1 VIENPIPGSASPK
14 SFDWPAVGVT
24 VMACAPTVVLSDAVE
39 FAYAV
44 DDVGVN
50 VADNDAAP
58 RAVGTQSHV
67 AVVDT
72 AATAPQ
78 PEMVVPPNMKFTVP
92 ARDVVAVMRL
102 VTPYCGDEEANA
114 KLTAVEAY
122 PIATVKF
129 DVVAVALFA
138 SVTLTDTV
146 EDPATA
152 GVPEMVPVEVAKLRP
167 LTKVPV
173 KAYVSAVRPPDP
185 AITNEN
191 ALFAVP
197 DKPVVGVAIESSPA
211 TVNATAED
219 VVDTATFPLKVLV
232 TLTLNAPAS
241 VVATGLMV

>member
-1 VIENPIPGSASPK
+1 MRERSECRVIGEAEELTEEEFETIG
-14 SFDWPAVGVT
+14 DYHR
-24 VMACAPTVVLSDAVE
+24 MAAHHFEAAAKHHLA
-39 FAYAV
+39 AAAA
-44 DDVGVN
+44 DD
-50 VADNDAAP
+50 
-58 RAVGTQSHV
+58 
-67 AVVDT
+67 
-72 AATAPQ
+72 
-78 PEMVVPPNMKFTVP
+78 E
-92 ARDVVAVMRL
+92 
-102 VTPYCGDEEANA
+102 GDEEANA
-114 KLTAVEAY
+114 KLTVVDAY

-146 EDPATA
+146 EEPATA

-185 AITNEN
+185 ATTNEN

-232 TLTLNAPAS
+232 TLTPNAPAS